1 MPLIVS
7 FVKEE
12 VKAFKFWGFKS
23 GQYVVHAFDI
33 ICMFNYTIWEDYES
47 DRTSERDLF
56 GVKSLLRQPITPT
69 MTNIYINFVIFLKHE
84 NFLKY
89 EKILNCHGN
98 VEMLTYNW
106 LRMKISI
113 NPTMHIVK

>member
-1 MPLIVS
+1 
-7 FVKEE
+7 
-12 VKAFKFWGFKS
+12 
-23 GQYVVHAFDI
+23 
-33 ICMFNYTIWEDYES
+33 
-47 DRTSERDLF
+47 
-56 GVKSLLRQPITPT
+56 
-69 MTNIYINFVIFLKHE
+69 MTNIYINFVIFLKPGPGPIKHE
-84 NFLKY
+84 NFFKY